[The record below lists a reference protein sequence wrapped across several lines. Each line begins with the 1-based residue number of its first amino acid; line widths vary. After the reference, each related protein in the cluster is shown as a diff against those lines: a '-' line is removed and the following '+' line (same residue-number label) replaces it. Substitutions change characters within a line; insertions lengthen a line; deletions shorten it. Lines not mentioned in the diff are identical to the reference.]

1 MLDLESHITGI
12 DRLPAA
18 LKQPDDIT
26 WLSIYLARLDLIQQV
41 IDDYLSG
48 LLAWDNLGY
57 DTPGLA
63 LQAVGRLL
71 GQPRPAGATDV
82 EYKQLLRIRRLVRQ
96 STGTAPDIRRV
107 VAEIGALGGGAI
119 VRFQVPHTVIVTFG
133 NFAIIAAKGLSLDV
147 VTGLLIDTIG
157 DVDRLQIWDAVG
169 SAFTWDTEGKGWLQ
183 AVWST
188 PLYDSFGD

>member
-1 MLDLESHITGI
+1 LDLESHIAGI

-48 LLAWDNLGY
+48 LLTWDQLGAQ
-57 DTPGLA
+57 TPAIALA
-63 LQAVGRLL
+63 VVGKLL
-71 GQPRPAGATDV
+71 GQDRPDNV
-82 EYKQLLRIRRLVRQ
+82 SDDEYKRLLRARRVARR
-96 STGTAPDIRRV
+96 STGSAPDIRLV
-107 VAEIGALGGGAI
+107 VSELGAIGGGAT
-119 VRFQVPHTVIVTFG
+119 VRFQVPHTVIVAFG
-133 NFAIIAAKGLSLDV
+133 NFAILAAKGRSLDV

-169 SAFTWDTEGKGWLQ
+169 GAFTWDTEGKGWLQ
-183 AVWST
+183 AVWSI
-188 PLYDSFGD
+188 PLYDSFGA